1 MFCIS
6 KCYKPQS
13 VIVFHLFPAH
23 SLHVV
28 HQILTR
34 GLTAEKDPERNR
46 CIWLTRCRTGFM
58 DNRPTAKLWCI
69 AYRKIQETLT
79 S

>member
-46 CIWLTRCRTGFM
+46 CIWL
-58 DNRPTAKLWCI
+58 
-69 AYRKIQETLT
+69 
-79 S
+79 